1 MEAGDG
7 HTSADTLTEGYT
19 TTADH
24 ERGDGYH
31 WICPTCFDDFAERF
45 EWRVVGSEPT

>member
-1 MEAGDG
+1 MEADDPDQ
-7 HTSADTLTEGYT
+7 TADSLTEGYT

-31 WICPTCFDDFAERF
+31 WICSLCFDDFAERF
-45 EWRVVGSEPT
+45 AWRVIEPDPN